1 MFKNQKLVRDV
12 TARIN
17 RAANNTLKA
26 IAVGRAQLEPQVTD
40 RLLGAIEQELDGT
53 FIGGI
58 VWVAKTLTD
67 MVKNSQEGEFGA
79 DFMGVLSLE
88 LNDFEARKGF
98 LSQAKL
104 IEPSQSFRIA
114 ESKRLKGQCEKM
126 LKFSTESFV
135 FLYSQQSGIRIV
147 PAVDV
152 VGARDCNP
160 HELTS
165 KSITEFFKDHLECF
179 IGDRAIQSAT
189 PEGLAELRAQY
200 QARTGIFLG
209 GKPKSPPKEGEGK
222 VRKVRF
228 KHRA

>member
-1 MFKNQKLVRDV
+1 MFRNKKLVRGV
-12 TARIN
+12 ITRIN
-17 RAANNTLKA
+17 MAASNTLNA
-26 IAVGRAQLEPQVTD
+26 LSTGRAQLEPQITD
-40 RLLGAIEQELDGT
+40 RLLGSIEQELDGKS
-53 FIGGI
+53 IGGV

-67 MVKNSQEGEFGA
+67 RVRSSQESEFGA

-88 LNDFEARKGF
+88 LNDFEAKKGF

-104 IEPSQSFRIA
+104 VEPSHSFPA
-114 ESKRLKGQCEKM
+114 SEMKRLKEQCEKM
-126 LKFSTESFV
+126 LKFSPESFV

-165 KSITEFFKDHLECF
+165 KSITDFFRDHLECF

-189 PEGLAELRAQY
+189 PDGLIELRTKY
-200 QARTGIFLG
+200 DARTGIFLG
-209 GKPKSPPKEGEGK
+209 GKTKGPPNEERHKP
-222 VRKVRF
+222 VRHIRI
-228 KHRA
+228 

>member
-1 MFKNQKLVRDV
+1 MFRNQKLVRGV

-17 RAANNTLKA
+17 RAATNTLNA
-26 IAVGRAQLEPQVTD
+26 FVGGRAQLEPQVTD
-40 RLLGAIEQELDGT
+40 RLLGAIEQELDGKS
-53 FIGGI
+53 IGGV

-67 MVKNSQEGEFGA
+67 RVKNSQESEFGA

-104 IEPSQSFRIA
+104 VEPSQSFPTA

-126 LKFSTESFV
+126 LGFSSESFV
-135 FLYSQQSGIRIV
+135 FIYSQQSGIRII
-147 PAVDV
+147 PAVEV
-152 VGARDCNP
+152 VSARDCNP

-189 PEGLAELRAQY
+189 PQGLDELRAKY
-200 QARTGIFLG
+200 EARTGIFLG
-209 GKPKSPPKEGEGK
+209 GKPKSTPQK
-222 VRKVRF
+222 RKHELRRRISF
-228 KHRA
+228 